1 MLQKQFTIFETMQKA
16 FNTELKLKLCKNK
29 LHRSNNVRYLC
40 IKIHENLNWKIHKHD
55 FLSKL
60 NRISPKKY
68 LRIMNFAPFNAHTT
82 PLFKNCT
89 IFDIIDT
96 ERCIF
101 VNKLFLFNF

>member
-60 NRISPKKY
+60 NRNSFY
-68 LRIMNFAPFNAHTT
+68 
-82 PLFKNCT
+82 
-89 IFDIIDT
+89 
-96 ERCIF
+96 F
-101 VNKLFLFNF
+101 VNFEILRSGFFVIFQSHFRV